1 MKAVVK
7 RITKEVE
14 DKKYYKAPKIT
25 RLLTAERL
33 RRKKSK
39 RQSKMA
45 AVMANQKR
53 AKEFAKLM
61 EQRRRLSRKKSRA

>member
-1 MKAVVK
+1 MGAVVK
-7 RITKEVE
+7 RITKVFEKD

-39 RQSKMA
+39 RTSKLA
-45 AVMANQKR
+45 RV
-53 AKEFAKLM
+53 
-61 EQRRRLSRKKSRA
+61 

>member
-7 RITKEVE
+7 RVTKEVE

-33 RRKKSK
+33 RRKKTK
-39 RQSKMA
+39 RQSRLNKITL
-45 AVMANQKR
+45 NQRTSKD
-53 AKEFAKLM
+53 FAKMM
-61 EQRRRLSRKKSRA
+61 E

>member
-14 DKKYYKAPKIT
+14 KKSYYKAPRIT

-33 RRKKSK
+33 RRK
-39 RQSKMA
+39 
-45 AVMANQKR
+45 
-53 AKEFAKLM
+53 E
-61 EQRRRLSRKKSRA
+61 

>member
-14 DKKYYKAPKIT
+14 GKKYYKAPKIT
-25 RLLTAERL
+25 RLLTGERL
-33 RRKKSK
+33 RRKKAKRSSK
-39 RQSKMA
+39 LLT
-45 AVMANQKR
+45 VTNNQRK

-61 EQRRRLSRKKSRA
+61 E